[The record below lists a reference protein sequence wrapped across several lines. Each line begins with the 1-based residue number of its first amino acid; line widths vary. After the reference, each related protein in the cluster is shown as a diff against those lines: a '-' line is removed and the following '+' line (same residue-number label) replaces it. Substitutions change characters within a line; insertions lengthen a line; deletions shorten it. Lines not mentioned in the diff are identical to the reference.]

1 MGRIRY
7 RFQDH
12 EWKDAKPWTCV
23 EYESWCNKCSTR
35 PFLLHDFSKIESLMQ
50 LVSSLIC
57 LTGFGTEAA
66 AEGYEVFKEAMAEI
80 GVLLCRHIH
89 HPTNRDLAFPEAVF
103 WMEACG
109 THLQGLDATLR
120 FWACPFRAVWPR
132 LRRSWRSKTF
142 VGDLGDRHW
151 QRGGWA
157 CEMALFTRHLMQGH
171 RQCRSSIHTAIITY
185 EPYREHQG
193 PYIELLPSTKDNDVP
208 RYDVLL
214 QSVTQMLCQR
224 TSVWLHAS
232 SSKPSRCCRHCGWRI
247 HDAPRGEV
255 LVLLQWHGDSLQRF
269 LDYD

>member
-1 MGRIRY
+1 MKVDETSARR
-7 RFQDH
+7 
-12 EWKDAKPWTCV
+12 
-23 EYESWCNKCSTR
+23 R
-35 PFLLHDFSKIESLMQ
+35 PSSIESLMQ

-120 FWACPFRAVWPR
+120 FWACPFGAVWPR

-171 RQCRSSIHTAIITY
+171 RQCRSSIHTDIINY
-185 EPYREHQG
+185 EPYREHQS
-193 PYIELLPSTKDNDVP
+193 PYIELLPSTKDNHVP
-208 RYDVLL
+208 SCTQIWCTLTICYTDAVPADFCMIACFQLKAQQVLSSL
-214 QSVTQMLCQR
+214 RLENPWRSSGRSLGTAPMTWWFPSKVSRL
-224 TSVWLHAS
+224 WLNHNIS
-232 SSKPSRCCRHCGWRI
+232 
-247 HDAPRGEV
+247 
-255 LVLLQWHGDSLQRF
+255 
-269 LDYD
+269 